1 MGEKLRVGG
10 RYWLP
15 PLLWMSLVLALST
28 NSFSGEQTGGILER
42 VLGALWPALLRR
54 LDQAQIEWVNFA
66 IRKLAHLTE
75 YAILAFLWS
84 RGFTRA
90 AGRPGR
96 AGILRALLVTTAT
109 AVVDE
114 AHQASCAERTGT
126 IADVL
131 LDGMGAVVGGVM
143 YHVWER
149 RHAKCPTSASLSS
162 S

>member
-1 MGEKLRVGG
+1 MGG

-15 PLLWMSLVLALST
+15 PLLWMSLVLSLST
-28 NSFSGEQTGGILER
+28 NSFSGEQTNGALER
-42 VLGALWPALLRR
+42 VLGTLWPALLQR
-54 LDQAQIEWVNFA
+54 LDQTQIEWVNFG

-84 RGFTRA
+84 RGFARA
-90 AGRPGR
+90 AGRTGR
-96 AGILRALLVTTAT
+96 AGILGALLVTALT

-114 AHQASCAERTGT
+114 ARQASFAERTGT
-126 IADVL
+126 MADVL
-131 LDGMGAVVGGVM
+131 LDSMGAVIGGLS